1 MSINSKICVIALCF
15 HFLFHCLIVFTMY
28 NFVDV
33 LTNVSKNDLPQKKKK
48 RKKILVCI
56 FDIWFLIDAHL
67 LLGLKNYVLWI

>member
-15 HFLFHCLIVFTMY
+15 YFLFHCLIVFTMY

-48 RKKILVCI
+48 NLGVFSIY
-56 FDIWFLIDAHL
+56 DSL
-67 LLGLKNYVLWI
+67 LMPIYC

>member
-1 MSINSKICVIALCF
+1 
-15 HFLFHCLIVFTMY
+15 MY